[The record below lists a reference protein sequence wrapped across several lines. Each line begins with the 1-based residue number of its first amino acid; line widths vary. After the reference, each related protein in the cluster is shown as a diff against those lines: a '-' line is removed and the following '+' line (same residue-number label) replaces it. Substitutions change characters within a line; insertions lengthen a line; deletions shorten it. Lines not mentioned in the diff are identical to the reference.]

1 MGIIIMKLF
10 QALSNIIIIQTSLWY
25 IPVVLCDK
33 SQMNSAAA
41 EDNNDNGMDRVLKSS
56 SIDDGRYP
64 YSRNYVVIIE
74 PDNFISLFTG
84 GTLASLNGIQGTS
97 IVEFGNVFDPA
108 DIEIVNRSDGSQEGD
123 IGFPSSEM
131 CNVPEGLIGNNFAG
145 NRQPKLPIPPGD
157 KAYFFHGECVALSGT
172 QSSPVLEAI
181 GAAVAQT
188 KFDEL
193 DNTIDSLVQTSH
205 TCNLNLCLGG
215 GGFDCIAIYA
225 GTAFTFNVGQQ
236 VRVGIESFSDDVVKA
251 TPSLPPPFPATIIGG
266 TGSFEGI
273 EGTVDIATIC
283 GTTGLSKAFLDP
295 ARRSLQGAPPLLR
308 LKIGYIVQSIK
319 VKSNMPLPVAP

>member
-1 MGIIIMKLF
+1 MKLF

-123 IGFPSSEM
+123 IGFPVDTGRKLFNM
-131 CNVPEGLIGNNFAG
+131 NTAGLIGNNFAG
-145 NRQPKLPIPPGD
+145 DRQPKSPIPPGD

-172 QSSPVLEAI
+172 QSSSVLEATDF
-181 GAAVAQT
+181 ASSSQ
-188 KFDEL
+188 FEEL
-193 DNTIDSLVQTSH
+193 DNAIDSLVQTSH

-266 TGSFEGI
+266 TGRYVHMS
-273 EGTVDIATIC
+273 IAC
-283 GTTGLSKAFLDP
+283 YNVYVF
-295 ARRSLQGAPPLLR
+295 
-308 LKIGYIVQSIK
+308 
-319 VKSNMPLPVAP
+319 

>member
-1 MGIIIMKLF
+1 MKLF

-123 IGFPSSEM
+123 IGFPSSAM
-131 CNVPEGLIGNNFAG
+131 CDGGDTTGLIGNNFAG
-145 NRQPKLPIPPGD
+145 DRQPKSPIPPGD

-236 VRVGIESFSDDVVKA
+236 VRVGIGTFSDEIVEA
-251 TPSLPPPFPATIIGG
+251 APSLPPPFPATIIGG

-283 GTTGLSKAFLDP
+283 GTTGLSKAFVDIRKLTGE
-295 ARRSLQGAPPLLR
+295 LPLLR

>member
-1 MGIIIMKLF
+1 MKLF

-123 IGFPSSEM
+123 IGFPSSAM
-131 CNVPEGLIGNNFAG
+131 CDGGDTTGLIGNNFAG
-145 NRQPKLPIPPGD
+145 DRQPKSPIPPGD

-172 QSSPVLEAI
+172 QSSSVLEATDF
-181 GAAVAQT
+181 ASNSQLE
-188 KFDEL
+188 EL
-193 DNTIDSLVQTSH
+193 DNAIDSLVQTSH

-283 GTTGLSKAFLDP
+283 GTTGLSNAFLDP